1 MKVEKGKMLG
11 RRGGEEERGC
21 RDGGKER
28 GEREGEKGENRRRK
42 KVEKEESG
50 EVGQ

>member
-1 MKVEKGKMLG
+1 MKVEKGKILG

-21 RDGGKER
+21 RDGGK
-28 GEREGEKGENRRRK
+28 GEGRKRRRK
-42 KVEKEESG
+42 RGKQEKEESG